1 MVRWLLGMTM
11 RKFLIPRQWILQDW
25 ETNAGQPDIRL
36 FLAWFRAAQ
45 WAYRHWG
52 VLGRLVYSPYT
63 LISSTFLGIEVP
75 VSCTIGPRL
84 RMYHKVGIVI
94 HGECTIGSDCQIR
107 HAVTLGSKF
116 DRKTGAIVFPT
127 VGDHV
132 DLGGGCA
139 LLGGIHVGDHAE
151 IGAHAVVTKSVPPT
165 AVVVGNPGRVIRI
178 GGADSNPAGILADS
192 SPAGLSLVAAR
203 PNPKATQ
210 RQAAATARRRAR
222 RPRTPEA
229 AITGAGHLV
238 RQGLN
243 RSASGQDEHAT
254 TVNASD

>member
-1 MVRWLLGMTM
+1 M

-52 VLGRLVYSPYT
+52 ALGRLVYSPYT

-116 DRKTGAIVFPT
+116 DRKTKTIVFPT
-127 VGDHV
+127 VGDDV

-151 IGAHAVVTKSVPPT
+151 IGAHAVVTKSVPPR

-178 GGADSNPAGILADS
+178 GDADSNAAGIEAEGSQAGVSLA
-192 SPAGLSLVAAR
+192 AAR
-203 PNPKATQ
+203 PNLKAAE
-210 RQAAATARRRAR
+210 RHAAATARRRAR
-222 RPRTPEA
+222 RPRTPQV
-229 AITGAGHLV
+229 AISGAGHLV
-238 RQGLN
+238 RQGLD
-243 RSASGQDEHAT
+243 RSASNQDEHAT
-254 TVNASD
+254 TGQASD